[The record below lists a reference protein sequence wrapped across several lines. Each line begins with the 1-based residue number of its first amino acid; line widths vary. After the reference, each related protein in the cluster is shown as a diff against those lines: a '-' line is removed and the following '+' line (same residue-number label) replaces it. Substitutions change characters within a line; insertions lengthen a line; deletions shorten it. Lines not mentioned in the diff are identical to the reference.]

1 MKKAFLLA
9 LLLAGSLYAKEL
21 KSLSTELRGLL
32 SMEMLEIEKGMKQI
46 FSHMVRGEYE
56 EVNRIALNIR
66 DSFIL
71 KKKLSKAQ
79 VAELK
84 TLPKSFLMLDQSFHE
99 AAGDLANASE
109 FGDKATVVEYY
120 QKMAAKCVQ
129 CHSTFATHRF
139 ENFED

>member
-84 TLPKSFLMLDQSFHE
+84 TLPKAFLMLDQSFHE